1 MEASTSEIQ
10 KIVKSGGRQG
20 NLMTALVEARKRNEN
35 QKNLKIM
42 QASMKD
48 DPRTIAQQFE
58 EENNQATAN
67 EVARGVAGALAQKK
81 KRADANMRK
90 VMNRGLAAAPVRKPM
105 TAAQGGIVGY
115 ARGEMVALEDED
127 EMDAISGDQKKKIIR
142 KPTSNIAEGLRRK
155 AVGPYKQTMAE
166 KAKEKSNLLAS
177 LAPKNMPTVPQQ
189 IGLGQDTATLDAMS
203 QAPVAPV
210 GGIAA
215 VAPVQATTKVEEV
228 PKDDMAALPK
238 QETKTETDPFKTK
251 EYQDWFDVFIQTL
264 SAEDGQYAKAYIDAK
279 TKLSDRD
286 KAAAQQVI
294 DNKNTEADLNIRRE
308 ANEQTK
314 IYNSQLVAGRTLS
327 SLQDDLQKYISDATR
342 LEEMYGVSYDLP
354 DLQSKLREEEDKK
367 EGFLFGPNPK
377 KIKKLKAKIDAAR
390 EGIQLQIKDNHPKL
404 VASILGI
411 QNAMRSFEK
420 TLGIPSINPAPEP
433 ATGQDLTGFT
443 SKRIR

>member
-10 KIVKSGGRQG
+10 KIVKSGGQQG

-203 QAPVAPV
+203 QAPV

-215 VAPVQATTKVEEV
+215 VAPAQTTPVQATTKIEEV
-228 PKDDMAALPK
+228 PKGGIAAAPK
-238 QETKTETDPFKTK
+238 QKVETETDPFKTK

-264 SAEDGQYAKAYIDAK
+264 GAKDGQFAKAYIEAK

-294 DNKNTEADLNIRRE
+294 DNENTKADLDIKRLTAENTKMYQ
-308 ANEQTK
+308 EQV
-314 IYNSQLVAGRTLS
+314 VAGRALA

-342 LEEMYGVSYDLP
+342 LEEMYGIQYDLP
-354 DLQSKLREEEDKK
+354 DLTQKLRKEEDKGEK
-367 EGFLFGPNPK
+367 FLFGTSAEK
-377 KIKKLKAKIDAAR
+377 VKKLRAEIEAAK

-420 TLGIPSINPAPEP
+420 TLGIPSINPTAQTP
-433 ATGQDLTGFT
+433 AIQDGFGEL
-443 SKRIR
+443 KIR

>member
-1 MEASTSEIQ
+1 MQTPPTELQ
-10 KIVKSGGRQG
+10 KIVKSGGLQG
-20 NLMTALVEARKRNEN
+20 DLMAALVEARKKNEN
-35 QKNLKIM
+35 EKNKKAIE
-42 QASMKD
+42 ASLQQ

-58 EENNQATAN
+58 DSNNEATQN
-67 EVARGVAGALAQKK
+67 EVARGIGGVLAQKK
-81 KRADANMRK
+81 KRADTNMQK
-90 VMNRGLAAAPVRKPM
+90 IMNQGISRAPVRKPM

-203 QAPVAPV
+203 QAPV

-215 VAPVQATTKVEEV
+215 VAPAQTTPVQATTKVEETPTEV
-228 PKDDMAALPK
+228 TPK
-238 QETKTETDPFKTK
+238 QETPKERGIGSK
-251 EYQDWFDVFIQTL
+251 EYDDWFDVFVQTL
-264 SAEDGQYAKAYIDAK
+264 AAKDGQYAKAYIDAK

-294 DNKNTEADLNIRRE
+294 DNKNTEADINIRRE

-314 IYNSQLVAGRTLS
+314 IYNSQVVAGRALS
-327 SLQDDLQKYISDATR
+327 SLQDDLQKLILESTR
-342 LEEMYGVSYDLP
+342 LEEMYGIQYDLP
-354 DLQSKLREEEDKK
+354 DLTQNIEKEKGK
-367 EGFLFGPNPK
+367 GEGFIFGTSAEK
-377 KIKKLKAKIDAAR
+377 VKEIQADIDAAK
-390 EGIQLQIKDNHPKL
+390 EGIQLQIKQNHPSL
-404 VASILGI
+404 VATILGI
-411 QNAMRSFEK
+411 QNAMKSFEK
-420 TLGIPSINPAPEP
+420 TLGIPSINPTSAP
-433 ATGQDLTGFT
+433 ATGQAEIDSLIA
-443 SKRIR
+443 KYR

>member
-1 MEASTSEIQ
+1 MQTPPTELQ
-10 KIVKSGGRQG
+10 KIVKSGGLQG
-20 NLMTALVEARKRNEN
+20 DLMAALVEARKKNEN
-35 QKNLKIM
+35 EKNKKAIE
-42 QASMKD
+42 ASLQQ

-58 EENNQATAN
+58 DSNNEATQN
-67 EVARGVAGALAQKK
+67 EVARGIGGVLAQKK
-81 KRADANMRK
+81 KRADTNMQK
-90 VMNRGLAAAPVRKPM
+90 IMNQGISRAPVRKPM

-166 KAKEKSNLLAS
+166 KAKEKSDLLAS

-203 QAPVAPV
+203 QAPV

-215 VAPVQATTKVEEV
+215 VAPAQTTPVQATTKVEETPTEV
-228 PKDDMAALPK
+228 TPK
-238 QETKTETDPFKTK
+238 QETPKERGIGSK
-251 EYQDWFDVFIQTL
+251 EYDDWFDVFVQTL
-264 SAEDGQYAKAYIDAK
+264 AAKDGQYAKAYIDAK

-294 DNKNTEADLNIRRE
+294 DNKNTEADINIRRE

-314 IYNSQLVAGRTLS
+314 IYNSQVVAGRALS

-342 LEEMYGVSYDLP
+342 LEEMYGIQYDLP
-354 DLQSKLREEEDKK
+354 DLTQNLRKEEDKG
-367 EGFLFGPNPK
+367 EGFIFGTSAEK
-377 KIKKLKAKIDAAR
+377 VKKLRAEIEAAK

-411 QNAMRSFEK
+411 QNAMKSFEK
-420 TLGIPSINPAPEP
+420 TLGIPSINPTSAP
-433 ATGQDLTGFT
+433 ATGQAEIDSLIA
-443 SKRIR
+443 KYR

>member
-1 MEASTSEIQ
+1 MQTSPSEIQ
-10 KIVKSGGRQG
+10 KIVRSGGSKG
-20 NLMTALVEARKRNEN
+20 NLMVALVEARKRAEN
-35 QKNLKIM
+35 QQNEKIL
-42 QASMKD
+42 QASLQE

-58 EENNQATAN
+58 DENNQATTN
-67 EVARGVAGALAQKK
+67 EVVRGVGGVLAQRK
-81 KRADANMRK
+81 KRADNNLQK
-90 VMNRGLAAAPVRKPM
+90 VRSQGIAKAPIKRPM
-105 TAAQGGIVGY
+105 MAAQGGIVGY
-115 ARGEMVALEDED
+115 ANGNMVESE
-127 EMDAISGDQKKKIIR
+127 EEKIR
-142 KPTSNIAEGLRRK
+142 KQREAIEKAKSPGANPFAGFLDRMRNVGEGAKNIPKNIAEGSGALL
-155 AVGPYKQTMAE
+155 
-166 KAKEKSNLLAS
+166 KAKEAKKEAEKQQQNLLI
-177 LAPKNMPTVPQQ
+177 PK
-189 IGLGQDTATLDAMS
+189 QDTATLDAMS

-420 TLGIPSINPAPEP
+420 TLGIPSINPTAQTP
-433 ATGQDLTGFT
+433 AIQDGFGEL
-443 SKRIR
+443 KIR

>member
-1 MEASTSEIQ
+1 MQTSPSEIQ
-10 KIVKSGGRQG
+10 KIVRSGGSKG
-20 NLMTALVEARKRNEN
+20 NLMVALVEARKRAEN
-35 QKNLKIM
+35 QQNEKIL
-42 QASMKD
+42 QASLQE

-58 EENNQATAN
+58 DENNQATTN
-67 EVARGVAGALAQKK
+67 EVVRGVGGVLAQRK
-81 KRADANMRK
+81 KRADNNLQK
-90 VMNRGLAAAPVRKPM
+90 VRSQGIAKAPIKRPM
-105 TAAQGGIVGY
+105 MAAQGGIVGY
-115 ARGEMVALEDED
+115 ANGNMVESE
-127 EMDAISGDQKKKIIR
+127 EEKIR
-142 KPTSNIAEGLRRK
+142 KQREAIEKAKSPGANPFAGFLNRFGNVVEGAKNIPKNIAEGSGALL
-155 AVGPYKQTMAE
+155 
-166 KAKEKSNLLAS
+166 KAKEAKKEAEKQQQNLLI
-177 LAPKNMPTVPQQ
+177 PK
-189 IGLGQDTATLDAMS
+189 QDTATLDAMS

-420 TLGIPSINPAPEP
+420 TLGIPSINPTAQTP
-433 ATGQDLTGFT
+433 AIQDGFGEL
-443 SKRIR
+443 KIR